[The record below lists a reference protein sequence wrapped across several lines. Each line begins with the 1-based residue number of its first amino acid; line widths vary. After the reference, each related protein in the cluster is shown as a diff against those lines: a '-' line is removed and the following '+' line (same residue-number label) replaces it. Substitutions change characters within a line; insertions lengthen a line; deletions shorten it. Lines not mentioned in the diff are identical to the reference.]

1 MTMKKRQSKTSC
13 LDEIPDKHTGELEA
27 SNHEVLKSE
36 SRAVLLVETTKK
48 SLEEKLNLESSL
60 VSQES
65 LNVLKEFE
73 SI

>member
-1 MTMKKRQSKTSC
+1 MKTKNKNKDISTRS
-13 LDEIPDKHTGELEA
+13 EIKDRVYGKERTGRNLRPKK
-27 SNHEVLKSE
+27 VL
-36 SRAVLLVETTKK
+36 A
-48 SLEEKLNLESSL
+48 EKLKLESSL

>member
-1 MTMKKRQSKTSC
+1 MKNRQSKTTC
-13 LDEIPDKHTGELEA
+13 LDEIPDKHIGELETLKP
-27 SNHEVLKSE
+27 EVLENE
-36 SRAVLLVETTKK
+36 SRIDLFDKTTKK
-48 SLEEKLNLESSL
+48 ELEEKLKLESSL